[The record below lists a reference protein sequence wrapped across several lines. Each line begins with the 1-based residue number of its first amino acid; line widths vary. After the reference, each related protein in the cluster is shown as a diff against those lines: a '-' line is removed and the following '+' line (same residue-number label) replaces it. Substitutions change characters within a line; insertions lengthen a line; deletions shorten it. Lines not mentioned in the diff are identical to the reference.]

1 MDTQTIIRK
10 FKNKLKFKNKQE
22 FVLACIVLVATAIA
36 LNKRK

>member
-10 FKNKLKFKNKQE
+10 FKNKQKFKNKLN

-36 LNKRK
+36 FNKRK

>member
-10 FKNKLKFKNKQE
+10 FKNKQK

-36 LNKRK
+36 FNKRK